1 MAVLIRIE
9 IPAHAGVEC
18 ATFYFCS
25 HLVMEIN
32 PLLNALKDLTERTN
46 VLRGYL

>member
-1 MAVLIRIE
+1 MPASQ
-9 IPAHAGVEC
+9 IPAP
-18 ATFYFCS
+18 FCCKRGAIEGK
-25 HLVMEIN
+25 LRIIMEIN